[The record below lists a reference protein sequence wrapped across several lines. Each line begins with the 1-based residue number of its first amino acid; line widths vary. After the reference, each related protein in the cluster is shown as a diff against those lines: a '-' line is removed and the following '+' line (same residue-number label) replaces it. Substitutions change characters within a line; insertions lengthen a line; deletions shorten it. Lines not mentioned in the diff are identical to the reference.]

1 MKLTQRMFAPG
12 SKWVYIKLYV
22 GARMSDT
29 ILIEDIVFVVRQLK
43 KAFLIEK
50 WFFIRYSDPEFHI
63 RIRLLVKDESF
74 VGEVIQSFYKRLH
87 YSLENEIVWRMQ
99 LDTYNRE
106 LERYGNALIEETET
120 FFYHDSECLINILSK
135 LNKLDNENYRWMIS
149 LALIDQLLV
158 DFSLDL
164 IAKQRLMEI
173 MSNSFK
179 AEFGFDD
186 HNSRQLNLKFRNNKK
201 LISDSIEKNILDN
214 GFAKLYSPIN
224 KRSKNLKPIIN
235 EIINGDNSQKN
246 SVDNILISYIH
257 MMLNR
262 LFRTKNRIHELVIYD
277 FMKRYYKSKIAQD
290 KYIPRNNI

>member
-1 MKLTQRMFAPG
+1 
-12 SKWVYIKLYV
+12 
-22 GARMSDT
+22 
-29 ILIEDIVFVVRQLK
+29 
-43 KAFLIEK
+43 
-50 WFFIRYSDPEFHI
+50 
-63 RIRLLVKDESF
+63 
-74 VGEVIQSFYKRLH
+74 
-87 YSLENEIVWRMQ
+87 
-99 LDTYNRE
+99 
-106 LERYGNALIEETET
+106 
-120 FFYHDSECLINILSK
+120 
-135 LNKLDNENYRWMIS
+135 MIS